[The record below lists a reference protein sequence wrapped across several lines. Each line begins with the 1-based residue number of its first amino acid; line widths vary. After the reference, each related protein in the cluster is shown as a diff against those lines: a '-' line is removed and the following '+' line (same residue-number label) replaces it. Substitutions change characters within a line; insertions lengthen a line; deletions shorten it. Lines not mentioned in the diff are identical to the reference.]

1 MGKRETALYCD
12 HCKERYSHSS
22 AVMDGSLARCPDC
35 GSLMRFVDTAPSER
49 PAIEAALAD
58 IEAALKNHKER
69 LEHTQEE
76 DVFVRGYYAGYT
88 EGLKRAI
95 SAIRY
100 EIGIRQDP
108 PNISF

>member
-1 MGKRETALYCD
+1 MGKREAALFCD
-12 HCKERYSHSS
+12 HCKEQYSPNI
-22 AVMDGSLARCPDC
+22 AIIDGPFARCPDC

-49 PAIEAALAD
+49 SAIEAALAD
-58 IEAALKNHKER
+58 IEADLKNRELKPEEER
-69 LEHTQEE
+69 ETDTFL
-76 DVFVRGYYAGYT
+76 RGYRAGYT

-100 EIGIRQDP
+100 EIGIRLNP

>member
-1 MGKRETALYCD
+1 MGKRETALFCD
-12 HCKERYSHSS
+12 HCKESHSKY
-22 AVMDGSLARCPDC
+22 AAFRDGAFRRCPDC
-35 GSLMRFVDTAPSER
+35 GSLMRFEDTAPSER

-58 IEAALKNHKER
+58 IEADLKSRELKPGDER
-69 LEHTQEE
+69 ENDTFL
-76 DVFVRGYYAGYT
+76 RGYCTGYT

-100 EIGIRQDP
+100 EIGIRQNP